1 MTRPPPPTVLL
12 DLPAVAGRSALRAG
26 LMALR
31 VYPGALPVDR
41 KGRSTVLRGLGE
53 RPQALAFIDI
63 STDGNAT
70 APTLLELD
78 AAVPRNETRQRVFLT
93 RLTAGHV
100 SDADRRWV
108 QSLGFADLLPEF
120 DATDCEG
127 SLRTA
132 LDAVAH
138 RFALAPLAPAEL
150 TRYARVLN
158 DERATGSPRAT
169 LRALAGSSAEDFA
182 ALLNRSLDIQDRSYH
197 LQRFPRC
204 FVGSEAVEWVASHLR
219 RSSLEAVA
227 AGQALAALGLLAH
240 VTHEHPLLDDRLF
253 YRLAVSEA
261 ADRVALGDALRSLRG
276 QEALAGVPIA
286 DRSYLGKT
294 YTQCFVGSDAVNL
307 LCERHGLA
315 RHDAWV
321 VLHRLAQFGL
331 LAHVT
336 LSRPFIDGAFFYRFA
351 GLPPD
356 GETT

>member
-1 MTRPPPPTVLL
+1 MTRPRPTTALL

-31 VYPGALPVDR
+31 VHPGALPSDR
-41 KGRSTVLRGLGE
+41 KGRNAVLRGLAGHPE
-53 RPQALAFIDI
+53 AVTFIDT
-63 STDGNAT
+63 SAGDSGLP
-70 APTLLELD
+70 PTLLELD
-78 AAVPRNETRQRVFLT
+78 AAMPRGEARQRVYLT
-93 RLTAGHV
+93 RLAAGHV

-108 QSLGFADLLPEF
+108 QSLGFANLLPEF
-120 DATDCEG
+120 DAMDCEG

-132 LDAVAH
+132 LDAVA
-138 RFALAPLAPAEL
+138 RQFGIAPLAPAEL

-158 DERATGSPRAT
+158 DERAASSPRT
-169 LRALAGSSAEDFA
+169 TIRALAGTSAEDFA
-182 ALLNRSLDIQDRSYH
+182 ALLNRSLDIQDRSYQ

-204 FVGSEAVEWVASHLR
+204 FIGSEAGEWIASHLR
-219 RSSLEAVA
+219 RSRADAVA
-227 AGQALAALGLLAH
+227 VGQALAALGLLVH
-240 VTHEHPLLDDRLF
+240 VTHEHPFLDDRLF

-261 ADRVALGDALRSLRG
+261 ADRVPLGNALDALRGREGLP
-276 QEALAGVPIA
+276 GVPIA

-294 YTQCFVGSDAVNL
+294 YTQCFVGSDAVHL

-315 RHDAWV
+315 RHDAWI

-331 LAHVT
+331 LVHVT